1 MVHVQL
7 PAEVWHLA
15 WRSDHVDVIP
25 PAWRSP
31 SDTLAVLHVAKQ
43 IRELQA
49 CIGAR
54 VVSPNQDGVRVIFL
68 VLDVAEHFRCTR
80 EEIALQFRANGHTKV
95 RMLEGQSSPVVE
107 RETEL
112 RSQRLVNEHFP
123 NTGKNLAPTT
133 LAVAYVAFL
142 VKVITPSMRHQVMV
156 ASIEEAFLEAS
167 KVVSKPLRFRPTGHV
182 RRNGFT
188 PFGDGFL
195 KREAPISVKHRVEAC
210 CPAF

>member
-49 CIGAR
+49 CIGAGM
-54 VVSPNQDGVRVIFL
+54 VSPSQDGVRLIFL
-68 VLDVAEHFRCTR
+68 VLDVAEHFGCTR
-80 EEIALQFRANGHTKV
+80 EEIALQFRANGHTEV
-95 RMLEGQSSPVVE
+95 RMLEGQSSPIVE
-107 RETEL
+107 RKTEL

-123 NTGKNLAPTT
+123 NTSKNLAPTT